1 MVTRDEIMKKLGQVT
16 DPELGIN
23 IVDLGLVY
31 SVEVQAPAGK
41 GGGTQKA
48 VVRMTFT
55 TPACP
60 MIGVMLDDVKAKLD
74 EFQGVDIEVVV
85 VFEPPWT
92 PERMSERA
100 KIRLGLV

>member
-1 MVTRDEIMKKLGQVT
+1 MVTRDEILKKLGQVT

-31 SVEVQAPAGK
+31 GVEVQPPEGK
-41 GGGTQKA
+41 GAQKA
-48 VVRMTFT
+48 LVRMTFT

-60 MIGVMLDDVKAKLD
+60 LINEILDQVKMKLD
-74 EFQGVDIEVVV
+74 EFQGVDIEVQV
-85 VFEPPWT
+85 VFDPPWT
-92 PERMSERA
+92 PERMSEKA